1 MSLLAT
7 PTHAVYRLERNS
19 SLRRPRFTRKRIGL
33 HFSSGA
39 AVRQG
44 KALNGER
51 RAMGLSRSRASIVW
65 VEAPGKR
72 ATLPGE
78 ARER

>member
-1 MSLLAT
+1 LSLLAT
-7 PTHAVYRLERNS
+7 PTHAVYRLDRNAS
-19 SLRRPRFTRKRIGL
+19 MRRPRYTRKRIGM

-39 AVRQG
+39 AVRQAAG
-44 KALNGER
+44 FVAQRRGWGEMR
-51 RAMGLSRSRASIVW
+51 GYAIYW
-65 VEAPGKR
+65 IEAVGKR